1 MNILL
6 MAVMMSLAMFA
17 FHGHGHHPSAPE
29 PQQQDPDQKHDGTPL
44 SPARNPPRQAGE
56 AQREANV
63 DSKFNAGSKP
73 APMAD

>member
-6 MAVMMSLAMFA
+6 MAVMMGLAMFA
-17 FHGHGHHPSAPE
+17 FHGHGHHHSAPE
-29 PQQQDPDQKHDGTPL
+29 PQQQAPYQKGDGTPL
-44 SPARNPPRQAGE
+44 SPARNPPQQPSV

-73 APMAD
+73 DPMVD